1 MSKGDLAM
9 EKIFDYASYLSP
21 FTDRYGS
28 SEMRSIWSERYKRIL
43 WRRLWVALAESFRQF
58 QLVTLAQVEDLR
70 THQEDIDL
78 AAANALEVETR
89 HDIMAEIR
97 IFAGQCSVGGSIIH
111 LGATSADIEDNAE
124 IMRIR
129 EALALIIS
137 QVRSLLSVLAERIS
151 QWSDV
156 PSMGFTHLQ
165 AAEPTTVGYR
175 LAQYGQDLLL
185 DLQQLEYIFA
195 HLRGK
200 GLRGAVGT
208 SASFAD
214 LLGEEGDELAKW
226 RHTADIT
233 KKTLELEAH
242 FMGMLDLRASLVS
255 TQTYPRKQDWL
266 VLNSLAGVAGSLYK
280 LAFDLRILQSPGFG
294 EWFEPAGIKQVS
306 SSAMPFKR
314 NPVSAE
320 TINSLGRLIAQL
332 PRISWDN
339 AAHSLLERTLDDAAN
354 RREILPTAFL
364 ALDEML
370 HQAIDIITSL
380 YIDVEAMR
388 KNLTYFEL
396 VTSIERVL
404 SFCVKQGGDRQ
415 QLHEILREHVVIMNS
430 EMRAGYPNS
439 LREHLASDKRICQ
452 FIPSESLDA
461 ILNLS
466 GYVGDAP
473 YRARL
478 LVEKIHLRLSKRSC
492 NSTWMTDEGV

>member
-1 MSKGDLAM
+1 M
-9 EKIFDYASYLSP
+9 ENIFDHASYLSP

-28 SEMRSIWSERYKRIL
+28 SEMRAIWSERYKRKL
-43 WRRLWVALAESFRQF
+43 WRRLWVALAESLQQF
-58 QLVTLAQVEDLR
+58 QLVTTAQVEDLR
-70 THQEDIDL
+70 AHQEDIDL
-78 AAANALEVETR
+78 VAANALEVETR

-97 IFAGQCSVGGSIIH
+97 TFAEQCPVGGSIIH

-129 EALALIIS
+129 EALALIIA
-137 QVRSLLSVLAERIS
+137 QVRALLAALAKRIN
-151 QWSDV
+151 QWADV

-185 DLQQLEYIFA
+185 DLQQLEYVLA

-214 LLGEEGDELAKW
+214 LLGEEQDGLAQCQ
-226 RHTADIT
+226 HVDGVTE
-233 KKTLELEAH
+233 KTLELEAR
-242 FMGMLDLRASLVS
+242 FMGTLGLRASLVS

-266 VLNSLAGVAGSLYK
+266 VLNALAGVAGSLYK

-294 EWFEPAGIKQVS
+294 EWFEPAGAKQVS

-332 PRISWDN
+332 PRVSWDN

-370 HQAIDIITSL
+370 HRAIDIITSL
-380 YIDVEAMR
+380 YIDVEAMK

-404 SFCVKQGGDRQ
+404 SFCVRQGGDRQ
-415 QLHEILREHVVIMNS
+415 QLHEILREHVVVMNS

-439 LREHLASDKRICQ
+439 LKEHLASDKRISQ
-452 FIPSESLDA
+452 FIAPEALDA

-473 YRARL
+473 YRASR
-478 LVEKIHLRLSKRSC
+478 LVEEIHLCLDMRAASRDPA
-492 NSTWMTDEGV
+492 TTPAPA